1 MEKLHPGIKKAQIL
15 SSLIGNLFF
24 AVFAGIFLGAI
35 IGGALGTGTGFSFI
49 GFLIGFLIIGGGI
62 FALFVAIIIMRYN
75 RFLYEFRKDA
85 LYVERGII
93 FKKYSTIPY
102 ERVQNVD
109 IHRGIFARIFGYS
122 ALFIQTAGY
131 SGGGYGGMRFSYGFG
146 RGRHHRGNSMMQVE
160 GYLPAIDMAKAEQ
173 LRDWIM
179 KKISK

>member
-15 SSLIGNLFF
+15 SSLIGIFFF
-24 AVFAGIFLGAI
+24 AIFAGIFFGAMV
-35 IGGALGTGTGFSFI
+35 GGFGANSGFSFI
-49 GFLIGFLIIGGGI
+49 GFLIGFLILGGG
-62 FALFVAIIIMRYN
+62 FFTLSVAIIIMRYN

-85 LYVERGII
+85 LYVEKGIV

-109 IHRGIFARIFGYS
+109 IHRGIFARMFGYS

-131 SGGGYGGMRFSYGFG
+131 SGGGPGGMRFSYGFG
-146 RGRHHRGNSMMQVE
+146 RNRHRNAMMQVE
-160 GYLPAIDMAKAEQ
+160 GYLPAIDMAKSEQ

-179 KKISK
+179 KKISR